1 MADNLWL
8 GLQLSTTAAARPT
21 TPTVEQGMFVSH
33 LASDTGILSVWN
45 PTTSAWIIEQLCLA
59 PTTVA
64 GLPAAAAGN
73 KGARTFI
80 TDAAATPV
88 FGAVVT
94 GAGAL
99 FVPVF
104 SDGVAWRNG

>member
-8 GLQLSTTAAARPT
+8 GLQLTGLSANRPT
-21 TPTVEQGMFVSH
+21 APTTEQGCFVTFM
-33 LASDTGILSVWN
+33 ATDTGVISVWN
-45 PTTSAWIIEQLCLA
+45 PVTAAWQVEGYALA

-64 GLPAAAAGN
+64 LTPAASASN

-80 TDAAATPV
+80 TDGAATPV
-88 FGAVVT
+88 FGAVVA

-99 FVPVF
+99 FLPVF
-104 SDGVAWRNG
+104 SDGAAWRNG